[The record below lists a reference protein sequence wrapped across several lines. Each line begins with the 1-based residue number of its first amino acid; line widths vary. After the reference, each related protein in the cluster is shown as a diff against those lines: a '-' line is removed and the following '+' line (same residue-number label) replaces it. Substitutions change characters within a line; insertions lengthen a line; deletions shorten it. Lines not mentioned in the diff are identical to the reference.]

1 LTAET
6 STTTKIEWC
15 LTVTLAGTAATKK
28 RKKMSENVDNLEAAM
43 NHEAEHLD
51 PTIQPN
57 TGSTPGSPAV
67 AQVLIRTT
75 PEERER
81 WKQAAESKGL
91 TVSDFIR
98 QAVGDAASN
107 ILDCQHPLNQRRWYP
122 WAEFCLAC
130 GQRLRG

>member
-1 LTAET
+1 
-6 STTTKIEWC
+6 
-15 LTVTLAGTAATKK
+15 
-28 RKKMSENVDNLEAAM
+28 MSENVDNLEAAM

-81 WKQAAESKGL
+81 WKQAAEKQGL

-98 QAVGDAASN
+98 TTVGDATRN
-107 ILDCQHPLNQRRWYP
+107 LLDCQHPLQMRRWYP

-130 GQRLRG
+130 SQRLRG